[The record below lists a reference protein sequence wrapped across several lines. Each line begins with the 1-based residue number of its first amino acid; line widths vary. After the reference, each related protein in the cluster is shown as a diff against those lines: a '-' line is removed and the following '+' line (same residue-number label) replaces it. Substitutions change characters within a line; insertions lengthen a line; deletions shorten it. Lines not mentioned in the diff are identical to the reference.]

1 MIIDETFSR
10 DNHNFKILALK
21 ALDKSTFMVYDIY
34 VNFKKDVYQV
44 ELKSI
49 ATIIQGNIPT
59 RIEVPTGQSVET
71 ITMQELNYIANV
83 LDDLPVEKYITV
95 QGDKIGTYSLTK
107 KYDVVVGL
115 NSGKAI
121 VIESKRADKLIL
133 SNLAIIRIK
142 DMSKVDPYY
151 LCWFINNNRAEIKKM
166 QQGTFAVS
174 IIPLSMLKSF
184 EVTLL
189 PIETQRTIGKIS
201 ELKRQRDRLTHSI
214 ETKKTD
220 ILTQQL
226 MKIYEKEL
234 RNGDKRV

>member
-1 MIIDETFSR
+1 MC
-10 DNHNFKILALK
+10 
-21 ALDKSTFMVYDIY
+21 
-34 VNFKKDVYQV
+34 QV
-44 ELKSI
+44 ELQSL
-49 ATIIQGNIPT
+49 ANIIQGNIPT
-59 RIEVPTGQSVET
+59 RIEVTTGQSVET

-83 LDDLPVEKYITV
+83 SDDLPIEKYITV

-107 KYDVVVGL
+107 EYDVVVGL
-115 NSGKAI
+115 SSGKAI
-121 VIESKRADKLIL
+121 VIESRRADKLIL
-133 SNLAIIRIK
+133 SNLAIIRIN

-151 LCWFINNNRAEIKKM
+151 LCWFINNNTAALKQLKKLK
-166 QQGTFAVS
+166 QATTAVS

-226 MKIYEKEL
+226 MKIFEKEL
-234 RNGDKRV
+234 QNGDKRV

>member
-1 MIIDETFSR
+1 MELQS
-10 DNHNFKILALK
+10 LA
-21 ALDKSTFMVYDIY
+21 
-34 VNFKKDVYQV
+34 N
-44 ELKSI
+44 
-49 ATIIQGNIPT
+49 IIQGNIPT
-59 RIEVPTGQSVET
+59 RIEVTTGQSVET

-83 LDDLPVEKYITV
+83 SDDLPIEKYITV
-95 QGDKIGTYSLTK
+95 QDDKIGTYSLTK

-115 NSGKAI
+115 SSGKAI

-151 LCWFINNNRAEIKKM
+151 LCWFINNNRAAIKKM
-166 QQGTFAVS
+166 LQGTSAVS

-226 MKIYEKEL
+226 MRIYEKEL
-234 RNGDKRV
+234 QNGDKRV

>member
-1 MIIDETFSR
+1 M
-10 DNHNFKILALK
+10 
-21 ALDKSTFMVYDIY
+21 
-34 VNFKKDVYQV
+34 

-59 RIEVPTGQSVET
+59 RIEVPTGQSIET

-83 LDDLPVEKYITV
+83 SDDLPVEKYITV
-95 QGDKIGTYSLTK
+95 QSDKIGTYSLTK
-107 KYDVVVGL
+107 KYDIVVGL
-115 NSGKAI
+115 SSGKAI

-151 LCWFINNNRAEIKKM
+151 LCWFINNNRSEIKKM
-166 QQGTFAVS
+166 QQGTSAVS

-234 RNGDKRV
+234 QNGDKRV

>member
-1 MIIDETFSR
+1 M
-10 DNHNFKILALK
+10 
-21 ALDKSTFMVYDIY
+21 
-34 VNFKKDVYQV
+34 

-59 RIEVPTGQSVET
+59 RIEVPTGQSIET

-83 LDDLPVEKYITV
+83 SDDLPVEKNITI
-95 QGDKIGTYSLTK
+95 QGDKLESYSLTK
-107 KYDVVVGL
+107 EKDVVVGL
-115 NSGKAI
+115 SSGKAI
-121 VIESKRADKLIL
+121 VIESNRANKLIL

-142 DMSKVDPYY
+142 DTEKVDPYY
-151 LCWFINNNRAEIKKM
+151 LCWFINSNKAAIKKM
-166 QQGTFAVS
+166 QQGTSAVS

-184 EVTLL
+184 EVELL
-189 PIETQRTIGKIS
+189 PIETQRTIGKIN

-226 MKIYEKEL
+226 MTIYEKE
-234 RNGDKRV
+234 RKNGNK

>member
-1 MIIDETFSR
+1 M
-10 DNHNFKILALK
+10 
-21 ALDKSTFMVYDIY
+21 
-34 VNFKKDVYQV
+34 
-44 ELKSI
+44 ELQHI
-49 ATIIQGNIPT
+49 ANIIQGNIPT
-59 RIEVPTGQSVET
+59 RIETTIGLSVET

-83 LDDLPVEKYITV
+83 SDDLPVEKYITV

-115 NSGKAI
+115 SSGKAI

-142 DMSKVDPYY
+142 DISEVDPYY
-151 LCWFINNNRAEIKKM
+151 LCWYINNNTAALKQLKKLK
-166 QQGTFAVS
+166 QATTAVS

-184 EVTLL
+184 EVELL
-189 PIETQRTIGKIS
+189 PIETQRTIGKIN

-226 MKIYEKEL
+226 MTIYEKE
-234 RNGDKRV
+234 RKNGNK

>member
-1 MIIDETFSR
+1 MELQS
-10 DNHNFKILALK
+10 LA
-21 ALDKSTFMVYDIY
+21 
-34 VNFKKDVYQV
+34 N
-44 ELKSI
+44 
-49 ATIIQGNIPT
+49 IIQGNIPT
-59 RIEVPTGQSVET
+59 RIEVTTGQSVET

-83 LDDLPVEKYITV
+83 SDDLPIEKYITV

-107 KYDVVVGL
+107 EYDVVVGL
-115 NSGKAI
+115 SSGKAI
-121 VIESKRADKLIL
+121 VIESRRADKLIL

-166 QQGTFAVS
+166 QQGTSAVS

-214 ETKKTD
+214 ETKKAD

-226 MKIYEKEL
+226 MKIFEKEL
-234 RNGDKRV
+234 QNGDKRV

>member
-1 MIIDETFSR
+1 M
-10 DNHNFKILALK
+10 
-21 ALDKSTFMVYDIY
+21 
-34 VNFKKDVYQV
+34 

-59 RIEVPTGQSVET
+59 RIEVPTGQSIET

-83 LDDLPVEKYITV
+83 SDDLPVEKYITV

-107 KYDVVVGL
+107 NYDVVVGL
-115 NSGKAI
+115 SSGKAI

-166 QQGTFAVS
+166 QQGTSAVS

-189 PIETQRTIGKIS
+189 PIETQRIIGKIS

-234 RNGDKRV
+234 QNGDKRV

>member
-1 MIIDETFSR
+1 M
-10 DNHNFKILALK
+10 
-21 ALDKSTFMVYDIY
+21 
-34 VNFKKDVYQV
+34 
-44 ELKSI
+44 ELQHI
-49 ATIIQGNIPT
+49 ASIIQGNIPT
-59 RIEVPTGQSVET
+59 RIEVDEGKSVET

-83 LDDLPVEKYITV
+83 SDDFPVEKCINV
-95 QGDKIGTYSLTK
+95 QEDKLATYSLTK
-107 KYDVVVGL
+107 EYDIIVSL
-115 NSGKAI
+115 SSGRAI
-121 VIESKRADKLIL
+121 VIERERANKLIL

-142 DMSKVDPYY
+142 DTIKVDPYY

-166 QQGTFAVS
+166 QQGTSAVS

-226 MKIYEKEL
+226 MKIFEKEL
-234 RNGDKRV
+234 QNGDKRV

>member
-1 MIIDETFSR
+1 M
-10 DNHNFKILALK
+10 
-21 ALDKSTFMVYDIY
+21 
-34 VNFKKDVYQV
+34 YQV

-59 RIEVPTGQSVET
+59 RIEVPTGQSIET

-83 LDDLPVEKYITV
+83 SDDLPVEKYITV

-107 KYDVVVGL
+107 NYDVVVGL
-115 NSGKAI
+115 SSGKAI

-166 QQGTFAVS
+166 QQGTSAVS

-189 PIETQRTIGKIS
+189 PIETQQTIGKIS

-234 RNGDKRV
+234 QNGDKRV